1 MDGLKDLREVMSC
14 PCLRIRRASR
24 HITQLYD
31 HVLAEVGLTA
41 NQFGLLAYLF
51 RAATSDRGGLSI
63 GSLAEQAGVDPT
75 TLNRNLKPLEAK
87 GLIADAPA
95 GADSRVRVVSIT
107 KKGQMLLQKAFPL
120 WREARKEVEMALGAS
135 ELSKLNELLDL
146 AATEVRRL
154 GEDRAG

>member
-1 MDGLKDLREVMSC
+1 MDALKDLREVMAC

-51 RAATSDRGGLSI
+51 RAATSESGGLSI
-63 GSLAEQAGVDPT
+63 GHLAEQAGVDPT
-75 TLNRNLKPLEAK
+75 TLNRNLKPLKAK
-87 GLIADAPA
+87 GLTADAA
-95 GADSRVRVVSIT
+95 DAADSRVRVVSIT
-107 KKGQMLLQKAFPL
+107 KKGQTVLQKAFPL
-120 WREARKEVEMALGAS
+120 WRKARKEVEMALGAS
-135 ELSKLNELLDL
+135 ELSRLNELLDL
-146 AATEVRRL
+146 AASEVRRL

>member
-87 GLIADAPA
+87 GLIADAPD
-95 GADSRVRVVSIT
+95 GADSRIRVVSIT

>member
-1 MDGLKDLREVMSC
+1 MDALKDLREVMGC

-51 RAATSDRGGLSI
+51 RAATCGGLSI

-95 GADSRVRVVSIT
+95 APDSRVRVVSIT
-107 KKGQMLLQKAFPL
+107 KKGRMVLQKALPL
-120 WREARKEVEMALGAS
+120 WRKARKDVEKALGAP

-154 GEDRAG
+154 CEE

>member
-1 MDGLKDLREVMSC
+1 MDALKDLREVMGC

-51 RAATSDRGGLSI
+51 RATTSDCGGLSI

-95 GADSRVRVVSIT
+95 APDNRVRVVSIT
-107 KKGQMLLQKAFPL
+107 KKGRMVLQKALPL
-120 WREARKEVEMALGAS
+120 WRKARKDVEKALGAP

-154 GEDRAG
+154 CEQ